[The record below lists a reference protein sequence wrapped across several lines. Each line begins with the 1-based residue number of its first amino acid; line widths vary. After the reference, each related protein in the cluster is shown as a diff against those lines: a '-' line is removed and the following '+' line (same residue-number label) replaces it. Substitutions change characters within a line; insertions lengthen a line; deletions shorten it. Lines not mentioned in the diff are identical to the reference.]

1 MLKKKQLL
9 NQIKSSVGEPEL
21 VLNDNDQASTLSR
34 AQIDGTKRLRNA
46 KLIDIT
52 KIFPDTE
59 QPRKNFD
66 KDSLNELA
74 DSIREHGV
82 LQPISVEFF
91 ETDDGPFYKLISGER
106 RFQASK
112 HVGLKELPC
121 IVHNHVSKEDRYARQ
136 LIENI
141 QRQDLSPIE
150 KAIALLEYKERLGEN
165 AIWSDVEKLVGLSER
180 RRKQYISLLNLPEK
194 IQKEIVSTDRKKARN
209 QITEKH
215 ARALLLLNSLPE
227 KQLELFDL
235 IKTSKETISG
245 DDALSKA
252 KEFKGKKEIHKYSV
266 SYKTETELLQKLEEK
281 IDELKRLLEES

>member
-1 MLKKKQLL
+1 MLKKKSLL
-9 NQIKSSVGEPEL
+9 NQVKASVSEPKL
-21 VLNDNDQASTLSR
+21 VIDENDNDSTLSR
-34 AQIDGTKRLRNA
+34 AQVDGSKRLRNA
-46 KLIDIT
+46 KLIDIN
-52 KIFPDTE
+52 KIIPDSE
-59 QPRKNFD
+59 QPRKSFD

-74 DSIREHGV
+74 DSIREHGI

-112 HVGLKELPC
+112 IVGLKELPC
-121 IVHNHVSKEDRYARQ
+121 IVHDHVSKQDRYARQ

-150 KAIALLEYKERLGEN
+150 KAIALLDYKERLGES
-165 AIWSDVEKLVGLSER
+165 AVWADVEKLVGLSER
-180 RRKQYISLLNLPEK
+180 RRKQYISLLNLPER
-194 IQKEIVSTDRKKARN
+194 IQKEIVATDRKKARN

-227 KQLELFDL
+227 KQFELFEL
-235 IKTSKETISG
+235 IKTSNETISG
-245 DDALSKA
+245 DDAISKA

-281 IDELKRLLEES
+281 VSELKELLNVS